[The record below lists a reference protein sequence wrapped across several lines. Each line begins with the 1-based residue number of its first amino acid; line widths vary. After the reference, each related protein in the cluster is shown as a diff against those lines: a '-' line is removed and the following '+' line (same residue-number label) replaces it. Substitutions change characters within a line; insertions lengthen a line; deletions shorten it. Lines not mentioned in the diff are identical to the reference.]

1 MNQPN
6 NANIYRQEALK
17 HYLQVDDG
25 MGLLRI
31 SPPWT
36 WILLW
41 VLTAAVS
48 IAVVASV
55 IGHVEVNGRGRGIVR
70 PLNGIRLLVSQ
81 TEGVVGK
88 IEAQSGKEVKAGKVL
103 VRINT
108 PSVQSELL
116 SAQRQ
121 IDAVSTYYKATTDL
135 QKAAYSEQSLRL
147 KNRIAQLTD
156 QLSSQEQSVAIFE
169 RRLNSKLMLEKDSIM
184 SPIEVDAAREELA
197 QAKRQVGG
205 ARQALDQ
212 ALQEQAALE
221 SRRQD
226 ELWQSKQVIQNANVK
241 KDALA
246 FMLEQTEI
254 RAPEDGVVE
263 AMLVKPGE
271 VVQPGQAVG
280 KIIPQGSPLQVVS
293 FLAEKD
299 RAFVKVGDEARLEL
313 DQLPYAEFGTMR
325 AKVLRISD
333 DLASPFE
340 IQEALGENQ
349 KIDAP
354 CLRVELEIID
364 KKTIEAAKVKL
375 RSGMLMNVRYTLRK
389 QRLIT
394 LVLDPLRKW
403 FR

>member
-1 MNQPN
+1 MNQP

-17 HYLQVDDG
+17 HYLQADEG
-25 MGLLRI
+25 MGLLRV

-41 VLTAAVS
+41 VLAAAVGLSVIAS
-48 IAVVASV
+48 IA
-55 IGHVEVNGRGRGIVR
+55 GHVEVNGRGRGIVR
-70 PLNGIRLLVSQ
+70 PTTGIRLLVSQ
-81 TEGVVGK
+81 TGGVAGR
-88 IEAQSGKEVKAGKVL
+88 IEAQSGREVKMGMVL
-103 VRINT
+103 VSVNT

-121 IDAVSTYYKATTDL
+121 IDAVSTYYTTTAAL
-135 QKAAYSEQSLRL
+135 QNAAYDEQSLRL
-147 KNRIAQLTD
+147 KNRIAQLTE
-156 QLSSQEQSVAIFE
+156 QLESQRQSVGIFE
-169 RRLNSKLMLEKDSIM
+169 RRLESKLTLEKDSIM

-197 QAKRQVGG
+197 QAKRQVGS
-205 ARQALDQ
+205 AQQALDQ
-212 ALQEQAALE
+212 ALQERAALE

-226 ELWQSKQVIQNANVK
+226 ELWQSKQIIQNAKVK
-241 KDALA
+241 KDALS
-246 FMLEQTEI
+246 FMQEQTEI

-263 AMLVKPGE
+263 AMMVKPGE

-280 KIIPQGSPLQVVS
+280 KLIPRGSPLQVVS

-313 DQLPYAEFGTMR
+313 DQLPYAEFGTLR
-325 AKVLRISD
+325 AKVVRISD

-349 KIDAP
+349 KLDAP
-354 CLRVELEIID
+354 CLRVELEITDGKILD
-364 KKTIEAAKVKL
+364 AAKVKL

>member
-1 MNQPN
+1 
-6 NANIYRQEALK
+6 
-17 HYLQVDDG
+17 
-25 MGLLRI
+25 MGLLRV

-41 VLTAAVS
+41 VLAAAVGLSVIAS
-48 IAVVASV
+48 IA
-55 IGHVEVNGRGRGIVR
+55 GHVEVNGRGRGIVR
-70 PLNGIRLLVSQ
+70 PTTGIRLLVSQ
-81 TEGVVGK
+81 TGGVAGR
-88 IEAQSGKEVKAGKVL
+88 IEAQSGREVKMGMVL
-103 VRINT
+103 VSVNT

-121 IDAVSTYYKATTDL
+121 IDAVSTYYTTTAAL
-135 QKAAYSEQSLRL
+135 QNAAYDEQSLRL
-147 KNRIAQLTD
+147 KNRIAQLTE
-156 QLSSQEQSVAIFE
+156 QLESQRQSVGIFE
-169 RRLNSKLMLEKDSIM
+169 RRLESKLTLEKDSIM

-197 QAKRQVGG
+197 QAKRQVGS
-205 ARQALDQ
+205 AQQALDQ
-212 ALQEQAALE
+212 ALQERAALE

-226 ELWQSKQVIQNANVK
+226 ELWQSKQIIQNAKVK
-241 KDALA
+241 KDALS
-246 FMLEQTEI
+246 FMQEQTEI

-263 AMLVKPGE
+263 AMMVKPGE

-280 KIIPQGSPLQVVS
+280 KLIPRGSPLQVVS

-313 DQLPYAEFGTMR
+313 DQLPYAEFGTLR
-325 AKVLRISD
+325 AKVVRISD

-349 KIDAP
+349 KLDAP
-354 CLRVELEIID
+354 CLRVELEITDGKILD
-364 KKTIEAAKVKL
+364 AAKVKL

>member
-1 MNQPN
+1 
-6 NANIYRQEALK
+6 
-17 HYLQVDDG
+17 V
-25 MGLLRI
+25 GLSVI
-31 SPPWT
+31 
-36 WILLW
+36 
-41 VLTAAVS
+41 AS
-48 IAVVASV
+48 IA
-55 IGHVEVNGRGRGIVR
+55 GHVEVNGRGRGIVR
-70 PLNGIRLLVSQ
+70 PTTGIRLLVSQ
-81 TEGVVGK
+81 TGGVAGR
-88 IEAQSGKEVKAGKVL
+88 IEAQSGREVKMGMVL
-103 VRINT
+103 VSVNT

-121 IDAVSTYYKATTDL
+121 IDAVSTYYTTTAAL
-135 QKAAYSEQSLRL
+135 QNAAYDEQSLRL
-147 KNRIAQLTD
+147 KNRIAQLTE
-156 QLSSQEQSVAIFE
+156 QLESQRQSVGIFE
-169 RRLNSKLMLEKDSIM
+169 RRLESKLTLEKDSIM

-197 QAKRQVGG
+197 QAKRQVGS
-205 ARQALDQ
+205 AQQALDQ
-212 ALQEQAALE
+212 ALQERAALE

-226 ELWQSKQVIQNANVK
+226 ELWQSKQIIQNAKVK
-241 KDALA
+241 KDALS
-246 FMLEQTEI
+246 FMQEQTEI

-263 AMLVKPGE
+263 AMMVKPGE

-280 KIIPQGSPLQVVS
+280 KLIPRGSPLQVVS

-313 DQLPYAEFGTMR
+313 DQLPYAEFGTLR
-325 AKVLRISD
+325 AKVVRISD

-349 KIDAP
+349 KLDAP
-354 CLRVELEIID
+354 CLRVELEITDGKILD
-364 KKTIEAAKVKL
+364 AAKVKL